1 MPRKHALIFV
11 TITVFLD
18 TMGFGIIMPIMPEY
32 LTHLVGI
39 DLSEASAIS
48 GYLMVSFAVTNFLFS
63 PLLGG
68 LSDSYGRRP
77 ILMVSLFFYGVSYL
91 IAGFATALWVLFIG
105 RFLTGVTSATYAT
118 ASALIADVS
127 PPEERAQNFGL
138 LGLAFGL
145 GFIFGPTIGGLIG
158 AWDLRAP
165 FFVAAALAFI
175 NTAYGFFFL
184 QETLGKDTR
193 RVFELK
199 RANPLGALKQI
210 KRYPILLG
218 MIIGVFIF
226 SIGHHVYPVNW
237 NFYAIEKFSWTP
249 FEIGLSMGFVG
260 LLAAIVQGGLIRIV
274 IPKFGAV
281 RCATFGLFCAAT
293 AYLGIAFATDTLS
306 VYAWCLVSAF
316 AGLSGPAITSV
327 MSNQLP
333 QNEQGELQGV
343 MASAMSLASIIG
355 PLLMTQT
362 FTYFTSPRA
371 PIYLPGSAFIIAA
384 ILTVVAL
391 AIFLQ
396 QVRKLPP
403 DTLHAQPNKA
413 TADG

>member
-1 MPRKHALIFV
+1 MLPL
-11 TITVFLD
+11 
-18 TMGFGIIMPIMPEY
+18 FGCC
-32 LTHLVGI
+32 LLV
-39 DLSEASAIS
+39 
-48 GYLMVSFAVTNFLFS
+48 V
-63 PLLGG
+63 
-68 LSDSYGRRP
+68 
-77 ILMVSLFFYGVSYL
+77 
-91 IAGFATALWVLFIG
+91 
-105 RFLTGVTSATYAT
+105 FLTGVTSATYAT

-226 SIGHHVYPVNW
+226 SIGHHVYPANW

-281 RCATFGLFCAAT
+281 TVCDRRTLLRRYRVPRPLRSPLTLCLYT
-293 AYLGIAFATDTLS
+293 LG
-306 VYAWCLVSAF
+306 AWCP
-316 AGLSGPAITSV
+316 LSQVYPVPPLQASCLTSC
-327 MSNQLP
+327 
-333 QNEQGELQGV
+333 
-343 MASAMSLASIIG
+343 
-355 PLLMTQT
+355 
-362 FTYFTSPRA
+362 
-371 PIYLPGSAFIIAA
+371 
-384 ILTVVAL
+384 
-391 AIFLQ
+391 
-396 QVRKLPP
+396 RK
-403 DTLHAQPNKA
+403 TNKA
-413 TADG
+413 NYRASWQAL